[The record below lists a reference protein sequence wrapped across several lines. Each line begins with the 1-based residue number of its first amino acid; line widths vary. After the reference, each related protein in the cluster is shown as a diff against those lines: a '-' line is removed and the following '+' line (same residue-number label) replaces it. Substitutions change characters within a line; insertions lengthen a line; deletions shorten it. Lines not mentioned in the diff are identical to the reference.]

1 MRGLAPV
8 TRESEN
14 RSGQAATGF
23 DETVEPQLRDL
34 EARLSSLEQSRAMLD
49 EERARIRI
57 VVETQE
63 IRRRRDDIFGRDL
76 FGDPAWNILLELY
89 LAELEDRKMLLSHV
103 AEDEVSPSTVLRWLN
118 KLEREGWIRREP
130 DPTRGRRI
138 YAVLTT
144 KASKAMRSYVDD
156 LLIRRMFKHLLA

>member
-1 MRGLAPV
+1 M

-14 RSGQAATGF
+14 RSGQAATGS
-23 DETVEPQLRDL
+23 DENVEAQLRDL

-138 YAVLTT
+138 YAVLTP
-144 KASKAMRSYVDD
+144 KASKAMRIYVDD